1 MKVQHIGL
9 LFVLFFM
16 VFVLIN
22 TGIAKAQTEN
32 KFGIIDVQKVLRMS
46 VAAKKIRPQLEKL
59 KNSFRKR
66 IDISKKELRKTKM
79 KLETE
84 KGVLNPEA
92 YAKKSKNFKR
102 QVTVI
107 QRRVHTL
114 NRALDR
120 ALANAMGKIHKTI
133 RQITLELAREKSLQF
148 VVPKRMFLY
157 FEPTLEVTSEVMNR
171 LNKKMPNVEVTIPPI
186 FSIPVKK

>member
-46 VAAKKIRPQLEKL
+46 IAAREIRPQLEKM
-59 KNSFRKR
+59 KNVFRKKIDLLFLPFLIVFVLINTSVAKAKTENKFGIIDVQKVLR
-66 IDISKKELRKTKM
+66 MSIAAREIRPQLEKMKNVFRKKIDISKKELRKTKM

-84 KGVLNPEA
+84 KGVLSPEA
-92 YAKKSKNFKR
+92 YAKKRKHFKR

-133 RQITLELAREKSLQF
+133 
-148 VVPKRMFLY
+148 
-157 FEPTLEVTSEVMNR
+157 
-171 LNKKMPNVEVTIPPI
+171 
-186 FSIPVKK
+186 

>member
-9 LFVLFFM
+9 LFVLFSM

-66 IDISKKELRKTKM
+66 IDISKT
-79 KLETE
+79 
-84 KGVLNPEA
+84 
-92 YAKKSKNFKR
+92 
-102 QVTVI
+102 
-107 QRRVHTL
+107 
-114 NRALDR
+114 
-120 ALANAMGKIHKTI
+120 
-133 RQITLELAREKSLQF
+133 
-148 VVPKRMFLY
+148 
-157 FEPTLEVTSEVMNR
+157 
-171 LNKKMPNVEVTIPPI
+171 
-186 FSIPVKK
+186 